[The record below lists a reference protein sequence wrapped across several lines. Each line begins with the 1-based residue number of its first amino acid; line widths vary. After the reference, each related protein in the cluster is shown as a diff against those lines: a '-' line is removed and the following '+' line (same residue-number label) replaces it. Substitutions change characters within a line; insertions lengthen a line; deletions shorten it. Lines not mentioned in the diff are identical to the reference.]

1 MLAQENEA
9 KEGRRGILFQENSAD
24 FWMNLPKFSPV
35 SFGLHLA
42 KSLHFLGRVSKRL
55 FKSMESVTPAFIK
68 ANLYRP
74 PKDSHKG
81 QNGKL
86 TIVGG
91 SKLFHGASLWAL
103 KVASRM
109 VDMVYYA
116 SVPENLE
123 LVKDLSKEVYDFIAV
138 PQGKEAE
145 YIAESDAVLIGPGL
159 VRGSKE
165 YTGTGES
172 GEGTKAL
179 TLELFGRFPEKKWV
193 IDAGSLQVIS
203 PEVLKSLSQVAI
215 TPHWKEFTELFQI
228 PEKDPVSL
236 KSLKDRVFLVQ
247 QKAQEYGCTIVLKG
261 KTDIICSEKG
271 EFLIN
276 ETGNEGM
283 TKGGTGDVL
292 AGLIAALACKNDLF
306 VAAAVGAYM
315 NGLAGDELY
324 QTVGP
329 YFNASDLC
337 DQVPQ
342 TLYQLLQ

>member
-1 MLAQENEA
+1 M
-9 KEGRRGILFQENSAD
+9 K
-24 FWMNLPKFSPV
+24 V
-35 SFGLHLA
+35 
-42 KSLHFLGRVSKRL
+42 
-55 FKSMESVTPAFIK
+55 VTPEFVK
-68 ANLYRP
+68 TNLYRP

-103 KVASRM
+103 RVASRI

-123 LVKDLSKEVYDFIAV
+123 LVKDLSKEAYDFIAV
-138 PQGKEAE
+138 PRGKEAE
-145 YIAESDAVLIGPGL
+145 YLAESDAVLIGPGL

-172 GEGTKAL
+172 GEETREL
-179 TLELFGRFPEKKWV
+179 TLSLFQRFPEKKWI
-193 IDAGSLQVIS
+193 IDAGSLQVIE
-203 PEVLKSLSQVAI
+203 PEELKKLDQVLI
-215 TPHWKEFTELFQI
+215 TPHRKELERLFGVNLSEDGKPKTENREQMAENGKRSRSLNQSSKI
-228 PEKDPVSL
+228 SRQSSVVSHIA
-236 KSLKDRVFLVQ
+236 
-247 QKAQEYGCTIVLKG
+247 QKYGCTIVLKG
-261 KTDIICSEKG
+261 KTDIICASDG
-271 EFLIN
+271 RCLIN
-276 ETGNEGM
+276 KAGNEGM

-306 VAAAVGAYM
+306 VAAAVGAYV

-337 DQVPQ
+337 VQVPK
-342 TLYQLLQ
+342 TLFQLTRE